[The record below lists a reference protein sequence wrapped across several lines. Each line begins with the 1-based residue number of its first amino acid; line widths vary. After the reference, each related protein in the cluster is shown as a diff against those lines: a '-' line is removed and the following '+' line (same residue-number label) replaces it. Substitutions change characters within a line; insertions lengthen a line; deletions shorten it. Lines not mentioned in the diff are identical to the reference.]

1 MKGNV
6 TTAERYHF
14 FVALM
19 LSGGFMGAYSYYL
32 KGGVFANAETAN
44 LLILSMRIVQSDWHG
59 ALSVLVPIVT
69 FFLGT
74 ILSEALSGK
83 LGHRWPPVLLSS
95 VTGLLAILAILPE
108 GTPERLYHIAISLA
122 SSLEYDT
129 FRQARGVPLST
140 LFCTAHIRGAGSSLY
155 KSLHSKDREALVRT
169 LYHFGMIATF
179 IIGAMLC
186 AFTSRALGTH
196 TIALACL
203 PLIYALVELARTR
216 KEAATN

>member
-44 LLILSMRIVQSDWHG
+44 LLILSMRLVQSDWHG

-74 ILSEALSGK
+74 VLSEALGEK
-83 LGHRWPPVLLSS
+83 LGHRWPPVLLAS

-108 GTPERLYHIAISLA
+108 GTPDRLYHIAISLA

-140 LFCTAHIRGAGSSLY
+140 LFCTAHIRGAGSALY
-155 KSLHSKDREALVRT
+155 KSMRNKDRQAFVRT

-186 AFTSRALGTH
+186 ALTSSMLGTH

-216 KEAATN
+216 KEAAPN